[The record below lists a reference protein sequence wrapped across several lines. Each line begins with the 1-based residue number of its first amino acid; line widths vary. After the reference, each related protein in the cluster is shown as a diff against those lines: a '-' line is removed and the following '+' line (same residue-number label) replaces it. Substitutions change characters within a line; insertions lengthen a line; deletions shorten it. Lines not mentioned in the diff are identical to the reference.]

1 MIKQGWDGQVEALV
15 SWKRWLEEQA
25 ERVILRYMSMDVIK
39 QRTEFQSGK
48 WNNQLVWQVQVN
60 TLIQLFPHNGV
71 DRFLLM
77 KVILLVVAKGDLK
90 ENMYMIEYSLTQQR
104 WHLNSVLHIFHILEN
119 VWNIVY

>member
-1 MIKQGWDGQVEALV
+1 M
-15 SWKRWLEEQA
+15 
-25 ERVILRYMSMDVIK
+25 ILRYMSMDVIK

-48 WNNQLVWQVQVN
+48 WNNQLVQRVQVN

-90 ENMYMIEYSLTQQR
+90 ENMYMIEYSLTQ
-104 WHLNSVLHIFHILEN
+104 
-119 VWNIVY
+119 